1 MPNFFLDNPD
11 VQFHFNALDLKE
23 IVKLTE
29 DDYTQSSRF
38 NYAPVDYDDAME
50 NYRKVLEVVGD
61 LGGNH
66 IAPRASGVDR
76 DGATLTDGHVAYA
89 EGTRKNVE
97 ELSQAD
103 LMGLI
108 LPREYG
114 GLNFPFTI
122 YMMVTEV
129 LARAD
134 ASLMNIFGLQD
145 IGDTLKKFGS
155 EAQLREFLPRIST
168 WRVYGS
174 DGIDGA

>member
-11 VQFHFNALDLKE
+11 IQFHFNALELKE
-23 IVKLTE
+23 IVRLTE
-29 DDYTQSSRF
+29 DDYAQSRRF
-38 NYAPVDYDDAME
+38 NYAPVNYEDAIE

-66 IAPRASGVDR
+66 VAPRASGVDR
-76 DGATLTDGHVAYA
+76 DGATLTDGHVSYA
-89 EGTRKNVE
+89 EGTTKNVE

-103 LMGLI
+103 LMGMI

-122 YMMVTEV
+122 YMMTTEV

-145 IGDTLKKFGS
+145 IGDTLKKFGNV
-155 EAQLREFLPRIST
+155 AQHREYLPKIRY
-168 WRVYGS
+168 R
-174 DGIDGA
+174 